1 MNVRGRFGL
10 IVSLISALGCNSS
23 TEPLSS
29 IDVEGTRI
37 SLVATA
43 SGSEIVG
50 TSPVTFTVRLVNEG
64 AKPAT
69 LHFNSGCQ
77 ILPYIRSSIG
87 RVVLPGEGGWGCTG
101 ALTQL
106 TLAAGESVVREY
118 VWTGSTDFR
127 SEMPL
132 RPLPP
137 GRYLFSAEVP
147 AQEAML
153 RSRAVE
159 VVVR

>member
-10 IVSLISALGCNSS
+10 IVSLISALGCSSS

-29 IDVEGTRI
+29 IDVDGTRI
-37 SLVATA
+37 SLAATA

-64 AKPAT
+64 AKSVT

-87 RVVLPGEGGWGCTG
+87 RLVLPDGGWGCTG
-101 ALTQL
+101 ALSQL

-132 RPLPP
+132 RPLPS

-153 RSRAVE
+153 RSRALE